1 MKKLNEQTKTV
12 ISTILV
18 LIFMGTCFCTYKYFQ
33 VSSKYFQ
40 VSREYGIQQKI
51 VAQLKTDLSKVQT
64 KEEFVRVYNYYFA
77 KDKK

>member
-18 LIFMGTCFCTYKYFQ
+18 LIFMGTCFCTY
-33 VSSKYFQ
+33 KYFQ

-64 KEEFVRVYNYYFA
+64 KEEFVRVYNYYFV